1 MDLGQNDHN
10 SEVSFNFFCTDRSN
24 TFNMKYFKLST
35 LRSPLQP
42 MFSKSLN
49 PSSLFEGVPDEIL
62 EKKKIN

>member
-24 TFNMKYFKLST
+24 TFNMKYFKLSI

-49 PSSLFEGVPDEIL
+49 SSSLFEGVPDEI
-62 EKKKIN
+62 